1 MRATLAFDLPEERS
15 DFLTAANAAALAS
28 LLEDIDNEIRSHLK
42 HGADLDLENLRA
54 EIGDVLARAGWRE

>member
-1 MRATLAFDLPEERS
+1 MRATLTFELPEDRA
-15 DFLTAANAAALAS
+15 DFLAAANASSLAS

-42 HGADLDLENLRA
+42 HGVDLDLDNLRA